1 MRLRDCF
8 LFAESSEE
16 EGSDDEM
23 IADKDSDVSG
33 VVWNLLLFA
42 CYRSCVTVKGSNI
55 LVYFFPQENWD
66 EDEEKEEQ
74 SDEQDMTVE
83 KEING
88 DSDLEPEN
96 ESEEE

>member
-1 MRLRDCF
+1 
-8 LFAESSEE
+8 
-16 EGSDDEM
+16 M

-33 VVWNLLLFA
+33 VRSGLLPFA
-42 CYRSCVTVKGSNI
+42 CDCQSSNVP
-55 LVYFFPQENWD
+55 VYFFPQENWD

>member
-1 MRLRDCF
+1 MELDWIFSQLFVTEVVLMSKIQTF
-8 LFAESSEE
+8 LFSST
-16 EGSDDEM
+16 
-23 IADKDSDVSG
+23 
-33 VVWNLLLFA
+33 L
-42 CYRSCVTVKGSNI
+42 
-55 LVYFFPQENWD
+55 QENWD

>member
-1 MRLRDCF
+1 MRDCF
-8 LFAESSEE
+8 LFADSSEE

-33 VVWNLLLFA
+33 VRPDLHWFA
-42 CYRSCVTVKGSNI
+42 WSRNGVTDKGSNI
-55 LVYFFPQENWD
+55 SFLFPPLQENWD
-66 EDEEKEEQ
+66 EDDEKEEQ

>member
-1 MRLRDCF
+1 
-8 LFAESSEE
+8 
-16 EGSDDEM
+16 M

-33 VVWNLLLFA
+33 VGPDLLPFA
-42 CYRSCVTVKGSNI
+42 CSRNSVTDKGSNI
-55 LVYFFPQENWD
+55 SVVFPPQENWD

>member
-1 MRLRDCF
+1 
-8 LFAESSEE
+8 
-16 EGSDDEM
+16 M

-33 VVWNLLLFA
+33 VGPDLLPFA
-42 CYRSCVTVKGSNI
+42 CSRNGVTDKGSNI
-55 LVYFFPQENWD
+55 SVLFFLQENWD

>member
-1 MRLRDCF
+1 
-8 LFAESSEE
+8 
-16 EGSDDEM
+16 M

-33 VVWNLLLFA
+33 VRSDLLPFA
-42 CYRSCVTVKGSNI
+42 CSRNGVTDKGPNI
-55 LVYFFPQENWD
+55 PVLFFPQENWD

>member
-1 MRLRDCF
+1 MELDQIFSDLLVVEMVWLTRVQTF
-8 LFAESSEE
+8 LFYSP
-16 EGSDDEM
+16 
-23 IADKDSDVSG
+23 
-33 VVWNLLLFA
+33 
-42 CYRSCVTVKGSNI
+42 
-55 LVYFFPQENWD
+55 PQENWD
-66 EDEEKEEQ
+66 EDDEKEEQ